1 MLVTDRTDLYER
13 CLVLRDHGRTQS
25 NFKFFYNTEVAF
37 KYRMSNMQAAFGLAQ
52 LERIEEL
59 VEKKRQI
66 FRWYAERLRDVPG
79 IRLNAEPAGIF
90 HSFWMASIVVDRE
103 CGLTNRALMAAFD
116 EESIDT
122 RPFFTPLSDLPAYSG
137 SAQAGAARVRN
148 TVAYD
153 ISSRGLN
160 LPSALVL
167 TEGQVDRVCTVLEH
181 ILMKQATPARA

>member
-1 MLVTDRTDLYER
+1 
-13 CLVLRDHGRTQS
+13 
-25 NFKFFYNTEVAF
+25 
-37 KYRMSNMQAAFGLAQ
+37 
-52 LERIEEL
+52 
-59 VEKKRQI
+59 
-66 FRWYAERLRDVPG
+66 
-79 IRLNAEPAGIF
+79 
-90 HSFWMASIVVDRE
+90 
-103 CGLTNRALMAAFD
+103 MAAFD